1 MPKTKNSIKT
11 IPYRNTFMKN
21 KDFVLDKRVTYKQN
35 GWIEPRGFWYQI
47 NDCAKNR
54 HTSDYKYIY
63 KVDIDLSNI
72 FVIKNYQDYLKF
84 NKKYSMLKT
93 YKYSESVKESN
104 VSNSDPLIE
113 KRLHINWEKVS
124 KKYSGI
130 EVKNYKKIVQQ
141 LDREHRETNLESWLE
156 YLFFSRGCIWDLKA
170 IKSIDYCCKFSK
182 QLQLNSKLI
191 SRKSNRKSSSKSKRA
206 VKKSSSKKTKK
217 KIKDDC

>member
-21 KDFVLDKRVTYKQN
+21 KDFVLDKKVTYKQN
-35 GWIEPRGFWYQI
+35 GWIKPRGFWYQI

-130 EVKNYKKIVQQ
+130 EVKNYKKIIVQ
-141 LDREHRETNLESWLE
+141 LRKDELETNVDSWLE

-170 IKSIDYCCKFSK
+170 VKSVNYCCKFSK

-217 KIKDDC
+217 KN